1 MTPKEK
7 ANELVDKFMDYSQ
20 YKLNEKHN
28 MSNVY
33 TAKKCA
39 LISINSTIQAL
50 DDVLF
55 PNPFRQ
61 YWEQVKKEVIN
72 I

>member
-39 LISINSTIQAL
+39 FIAVSELIRYSNEW
-50 DDVLF
+50 DDSD
-55 PNPFRQ
+55 
-61 YWEQVKKEVIN
+61 YWQEVELEISK